1 MLFLCVNIH
10 ISDFA
15 NFILIFPGFCAFEL
29 EICCQKEEF
38 FVCVV
43 AVVVVVVVCLF
54 IFGCYLRE
62 ITCFLSYIL
71 DN

>member
-1 MLFLCVNIH
+1 MRFLCVNIH

-38 FVCVV
+38 FV
-43 AVVVVVVVCLF
+43 VVCL
-54 IFGCYLRE
+54 YLVV
-62 ITCFLSYIL
+62 T
-71 DN
+71 